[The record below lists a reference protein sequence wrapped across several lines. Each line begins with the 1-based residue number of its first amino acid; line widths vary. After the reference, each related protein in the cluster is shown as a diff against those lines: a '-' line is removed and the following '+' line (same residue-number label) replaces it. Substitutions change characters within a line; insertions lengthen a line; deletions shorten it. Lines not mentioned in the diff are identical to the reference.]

1 MAENYLID
9 SNVLID
15 FLADKLPQKGAEFVN
30 DVLEKSFKISVIS
43 YVEVLGF
50 NEKVEKQEA
59 LESFMSMAEVFFVDE
74 KIAKQT
80 IKLRK
85 QTKLKL
91 PDAFITATAIVNDFV
106 LITRN
111 KKDFGRID
119 QVKIVNPHEF

>member
-15 FLADKLPQKGAEFVN
+15 FLADKLPKRGAEYVEK
-30 DVLEKSFKISVIS
+30 VLENSFQVSVIS

-50 NEKVEKQEA
+50 NEKVEEQKA
-59 LESFMSMAEVFFVDE
+59 LGNFMSMAKVFFVDE
-74 KIAKQT
+74 KIADQT
-80 IKLRK
+80 IQLRK

-91 PDAFITATAIVNDFV
+91 PDAFIASTAIVNDLT

-111 KKDFGRID
+111 EKDFGRVSQIK
-119 QVKIVNPHEF
+119 VINPHDF

>member
-15 FLADKLPQKGAEFVN
+15 FLADKLPQKGAEFVSKI
-30 DVLEKSFKISVIS
+30 LEESFHISVIS

-50 NEKVEKQEA
+50 NEKVEKQRA
-59 LESFMSMAEVFFVDE
+59 LEDFMSMAEVFFVDE
-74 KIAKQT
+74 KVAKQT
-80 IKLRK
+80 VKLRK

-91 PDAFITATAIVNDFV
+91 PDAFIAATAIVNDFT

-111 KKDFGRID
+111 EKDFGRIT
-119 QVKIVNPHEF
+119 QVKIINPYEL